1 MSPASSQRFP
11 GRLWY
16 AVLAGSVCAAFAWVL
31 VLVSLTE
38 SVPLH
43 ATYVKYG
50 CIPDDPSKREWDQY
64 LGLSTCK

>member
-1 MSPASSQRFP
+1 MASPQRVP

-16 AVLAGSVCAAFAWVL
+16 VVLAGSVCAVFALVL
-31 VLVSLTE
+31 VLVSSTE
-38 SVPLH
+38 PLPLH
-43 ATYVKYG
+43 TTYVKYG